1 MELKGTYIQT
11 IFKASDSSFKVI
23 IIKANKEKYTI
34 SGNFPNLEEGLNYKF
49 IGDFVEH
56 IKYGKQFKAT
66 NYQKDEDSING
77 LINYLASDKFYGIG
91 KKLANN
97 IVKTLGND
105 ALKKISE
112 DKANLDK
119 VKGLTE
125 AKKTLL
131 YETIKNINEIDD
143 IYIALYNLGLT
154 NKMATKLYDEYGINT
169 LAIIKNNP
177 YCLIYDV
184 EGFGFKK
191 ADNLALNL
199 GIEKDNPNR
208 IKEAIL
214 YCLNEL
220 CYKDGNVYIYINDL
234 IKEVNNYL
242 ELNVDLINKSLSDLI
257 EKNRIKNINDNIY
270 PNNLYNAEFNCANSL
285 NRLLKYPSKK
295 YDNKLIDDI
304 LKDIENK
311 ENIKYTNMQKTA
323 LQQVLNDKIGII
335 TGGPGTGKTTIVKG
349 IIKLYSKLNK
359 IKENPDILLLAPT
372 GRAAKRLKESCN
384 LEAYTIHRGLGY
396 DYNGQFTYNSDNFL
410 PYSLIIVDESS
421 MIDIELANKL
431 LSAINPRSSLIF
443 IGDENQLPSVG
454 PGEFLHD
461 LIASNLFKIYR
472 LNEIMRQASNSN
484 IIKLA
489 NMVLKQNIDDSIFK
503 AHDEVFFYN
512 AFPNNFKTLLK
523 KLLDNYLAKGNDLK
537 NIQVLIP
544 LYSGNCGIDEINK
557 FIQDNYNLNKSI
569 SLKTKEKTYYVGD
582 KVLQLQNNP
591 EKGIMNGD
599 IGYIIDIFDDTL
611 GIDFNGKIVRITRA
625 DLENLTLAYAIS
637 VHKSQGSEYEN
648 VIFPIFNSYSIM
660 LKKKLIYTAI
670 TRAKK
675 KLILVGDLTSLKN
688 KIKYKEKLRNSSLI
702 NFLIKKELTPYD
714 FL

>member
-11 IFKASDSSFKVI
+11 IFKANDSSFRVILIKV
-23 IIKANKEKYTI
+23 NKKTYTI

-66 NYQKDEDSING
+66 NYQKDEDSTNG

-91 KKLANN
+91 KKLATN

-112 DKANLDK
+112 DKTNLDK

-125 AKKTLL
+125 AKKALL

-220 CYKDGNVYIYINDL
+220 CYKDGNVFIYINDL
-234 IKEVNNYL
+234 LKEVNNYL
-242 ELNVDLINKSLSDLI
+242 ELNVDLINKSLSNLI
-257 EKNRIKNINDNIY
+257 ENNRIKNINDNIY

-295 YDNKLIDDI
+295 YDDKLIDNI

-323 LQQVLNDKIGII
+323 LQQVLNDKVAII

-431 LSAINPRSSLIF
+431 LSAINPKSSLIF

-461 LIASNLFKIYR
+461 LIASDLFKTYR
-472 LNEIMRQASNSN
+472 LNEIMRQANNSN

-512 AFPNNFKTLLK
+512 TFPNNFKTLLRR
-523 KLLDNYLAKGNDLK
+523 LLDNYLDKGNDLK
-537 NIQVLIP
+537 NIQILIP
-544 LYSGNCGIDEINK
+544 LYSGICGIDEINK

-569 SLKTKEKTYYVGD
+569 CLKTKEKIYYVGD

-675 KLILVGDLTSLKN
+675 KLILVGDLETLKN

-702 NFLIKKELTPYD
+702 NFLAKKELTPYD

>member
-11 IFKASDSSFKVI
+11 IFKANDSSFRVILIKV
-23 IIKANKEKYTI
+23 NKKTYTI

-66 NYQKDEDSING
+66 NYQKDEDSTNG

-91 KKLANN
+91 KKLATN

-112 DKANLDK
+112 DKTNLDK

-125 AKKTLL
+125 AKKALL

-220 CYKDGNVYIYINDL
+220 CYKDGNVFIYINDL
-234 IKEVNNYL
+234 LKEVNNYL
-242 ELNVDLINKSLSDLI
+242 ELNVDLINKSLSNLI
-257 EKNRIKNINDNIY
+257 ENNRIKKINYNIY

-295 YDNKLIDDI
+295 YDDKLIDNI

-323 LQQVLNDKIGII
+323 LQQVLNDKVAII

-431 LSAINPRSSLIF
+431 LSAINPKSSLIF

-461 LIASNLFKIYR
+461 LIASDLFKTYR
-472 LNEIMRQASNSN
+472 LNEIMRQANNSN

-512 AFPNNFKTLLK
+512 IFPNNFKTLLRR
-523 KLLDNYLAKGNDLK
+523 LLDNYLDKGNDLK
-537 NIQVLIP
+537 NIQILIP
-544 LYSGNCGIDEINK
+544 LYSGICGIDEINK

-569 SLKTKEKTYYVGD
+569 CLKTKEKIYYVGD

-675 KLILVGDLTSLKN
+675 KLILVGDLETLKN

-702 NFLIKKELTPYD
+702 IFLAKKELTPYD

>member
-11 IFKASDSSFKVI
+11 IFKANDSSFRVILIKV
-23 IIKANKEKYTI
+23 NKKTYTI

-66 NYQKDEDSING
+66 NYQKDEDSTNG

-91 KKLANN
+91 KKLATN

-112 DKANLDK
+112 DKTNLDK

-214 YCLNEL
+214 YCLDEL
-220 CYKDGNVYIYINDL
+220 CYKDGNVFIYINDL
-234 IKEVNNYL
+234 LKEVNNYL
-242 ELNVDLINKSLSDLI
+242 ELNVDLINKSLSNLI
-257 EKNRIKNINDNIY
+257 ENNRIKNINDNIY

-295 YDNKLIDDI
+295 YDDKLIDNI
-304 LKDIENK
+304 LKDIEHK

-323 LQQVLNDKIGII
+323 LQQVLNDKVAII

-431 LSAINPRSSLIF
+431 LSAINPKSSLIF

-461 LIASNLFKIYR
+461 LIASDLFKTYR
-472 LNEIMRQASNSN
+472 LNEIMRQANNSN

-512 AFPNNFKTLLK
+512 AFPNNFKTLLRR
-523 KLLDNYLAKGNDLK
+523 LLDNYLDKGNDLK
-537 NIQVLIP
+537 NIQILIP
-544 LYSGNCGIDEINK
+544 LYSGICGIDEINK

-569 SLKTKEKTYYVGD
+569 CLKTKEKIYYVGD

-675 KLILVGDLTSLKN
+675 KLILVGDLETLKN

-702 NFLIKKELTPYD
+702 NFLAKKELTPYD